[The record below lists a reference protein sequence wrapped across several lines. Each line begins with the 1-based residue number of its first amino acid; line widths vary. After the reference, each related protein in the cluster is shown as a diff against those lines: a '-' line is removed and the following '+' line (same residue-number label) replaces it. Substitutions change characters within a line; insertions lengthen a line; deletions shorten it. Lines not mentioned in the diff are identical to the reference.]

1 MAVISREC
9 SDFLNVPDPAAMLAG
24 AIIQGLAG
32 FWIAKIGQL
41 PITVDAVVTTPLQ
54 FIADRGFTGAGNA
67 LY

>member
-1 MAVISREC
+1 
-9 SDFLNVPDPAAMLAG
+9 MLAG